1 MARVCV
7 VGNATKDLNRTGLI
21 SARRPGGTLL
31 YASLALLSLDHDVH
45 PIGHAPLRA
54 YLWLRRTGVPLDDL
68 RLAWPGTQF
77 LNEYDGQDRRQWARP
92 GPREALRSS
101 QDLHGYEG
109 VLLGPVLGEVPGTLE
124 APATAISLLDLQ
136 GSVRRLGSPNLLG
149 WREVDHQ
156 QAPAR
161 LPEAGHVRGS
171 IEEVTALTG
180 EEDPLAAARSLQGR
194 TGAVAIVTLGAQ
206 GAVGV
211 DGSSAAT
218 VRPPV
223 LEIDD
228 PTGAG
233 DVFDAGFLHARLEGQ
248 GLVDALATAC
258 AAAGA
263 FLSRSWGDNPSQR
276 FPGQATVS
284 ELGEHVEIEMHE
296 T

>member
-31 YASLALLSLDHDVH
+31 YASLALQALGHDVH

-54 YLWLRRTGVPLDDL
+54 YIWMRRTGLDLDGL

-92 GPREALRSS
+92 GPREAIATSRE
-101 QDLHGYEG
+101 LHGYEG
-109 VLLGPVLGEVPGTLE
+109 VLLGAVLDEVPASVE
-124 APATAISLLDLQ
+124 APATAVSLLDLQ
-136 GSVRRLGSPNLLG
+136 GSVRRLGKPNLLG
-149 WREVDHQ
+149 WREVGHDA
-156 QAPAR
+156 QAATLPA
-161 LPEAGHVRGS
+161 AGHVRGS
-171 IEEVTALTG
+171 IQEVAALTG
-180 EEDPLAAARSLQGR
+180 EEDPLDAAQALHDR

-211 DGSSAAT
+211 DGEQAAT
-218 VRPPV
+218 VRPPI
-223 LEIDD
+223 LDIDD

-233 DVFDAGFLHARLEGQ
+233 DVFDAGFLHARLAGH
-248 GLVDALATAC
+248 GLASAMAMAC

-263 FLSRSWGDNPSQR
+263 FLERTWGRDPVER
-276 FPGQATVS
+276 FAAEATVD
-284 ELGEHVEIEMHE
+284 ELAEKVEVQES
-296 T
+296 